1 MNEKGNENHQKKE
14 DMMKYIVFCGL
25 LGFAFGC
32 NSTGYGNV
40 AFTAL
45 VSKDITVA
53 SMAVVKYDH
62 VLTNLGGAYQPKT
75 GVFTVPYNG
84 IYTISCSLLSHP
96 ANYVHLDIMKN
107 KAVLSTLFAAAKTH
121 PHSGQTL
128 QLVLKKDDKIWV
140 RNANN
145 KPRMLHDRKVYN
157 MFSGV
162 LIQECF
168 DDQ

>member
-1 MNEKGNENHQKKE
+1 
-14 DMMKYIVFCGL
+14 MMKYIVFCGL
-25 LGFAFGC
+25 LGFAFAC

-128 QLVLKKDDKIWV
+128 QLVLKKGDKIWV